1 MQRGKI
7 SLIGFMGSGKSTVA
21 SLLAQA
27 LKIDCCEMDDAILLL
42 ARSTLG
48 LSASTVAEIIDAHG
62 DTVFRDLEEQVARD
76 LQFRRNL
83 LVSTGGG
90 IIGREQ
96 NMISLKEADGVVVF
110 LRTEFQTISQRLHED
125 SGRPLFRDRS
135 KAKQLYDERLPLYE
149 RWSDLTID
157 TDLLTP
163 VAVCELVLK
172 GLP

>member
-1 MQRGKI
+1 
-7 SLIGFMGSGKSTVA
+7 MGSGKSTVA
-21 SLLAQA
+21 PLLAQA
-27 LKIDCCEMDDAILLL
+27 LKIECFVVDDAILRL
-42 ARSTLG
+42 AQSTPG
-48 LSASTVAEIIDAHG
+48 LSASTIAEIVDVHG
-62 DTVFRDLEEQVARD
+62 ETVFRDLEEQVAQD
-76 LQFRRNL
+76 LRFRRNL

-90 IIGREQ
+90 IVGREQ
-96 NMISLKEADGVVVF
+96 NMIALKEADGVVVF
-110 LRTEFQTISQRLHED
+110 LRTEFQTISQRLQED